1 MESFYLT
8 FRYLKLKK
16 KSPAAKRIPSTH
28 NPSMVNTILLGRYR
42 GSRIFFWS
50 CRLEPFYLVNI
61 NMRKA
66 QFSFSFPVIL
76 FLLYAII
83 NSLLHNYLLN
93 WGVLKSFWPRFLFYK
108 RRLYRWNLLK
118 SFLLKEIYQSLEDIW
133 AVPSHCAV
141 WLLSTTMTFLFIS

>member
-42 GSRIFFWS
+42 GSRIF
-50 CRLEPFYLVNI
+50 LIVEAGTFYLVNI

-83 NSLLHNYLLN
+83 NSLLNSYLLN

-108 RRLYRWNLLK
+108 RRLYCGHLLK

-141 WLLSTTMTFLFIS
+141 WLLSTTITFLFIS